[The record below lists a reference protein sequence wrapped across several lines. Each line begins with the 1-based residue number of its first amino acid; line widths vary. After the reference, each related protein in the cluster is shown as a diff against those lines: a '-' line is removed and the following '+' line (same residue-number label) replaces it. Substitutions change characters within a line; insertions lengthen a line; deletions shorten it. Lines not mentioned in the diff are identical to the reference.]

1 MRLRFCVLLISLAA
15 WAYNPPSDTAGPL
28 TVRLQ
33 APASGAYGSGGFVE
47 LSRPGL
53 RLVIPVHLA
62 NSASVALSGRLR
74 MAVTDHWRVESPSE
88 IPFQVPARGHARYE
102 FRLTFSAGTHNAH
115 YPVHVY
121 ADFQHLGAKLTAH
134 PVLLLQPRIPNL
146 ARPRLPIEWKPVP
159 VPAGST
165 FGLWRLPVRRES
177 AEVVNPGVETAFSTR
192 ETYDSASLVQYG
204 ALPRANETREGI
216 AMTLGPRP
224 PSEREN
230 VEAAMVDYALALPD
244 TTPLRL
250 EFEASGSSA
259 FRVVATPWGGA
270 AETVLWQ
277 RSLTAG
283 AWQKA
288 QLDLSPYRGKSIR
301 LRLEA
306 RGGHGEALWAEPT
319 LTSGQAP
326 APPPFPPDRS
336 SASKALGQAGPC
348 QVRLY
353 SGRRGLLDAPIGFV
367 CPNETLFFQGFR
379 VRVNGDALEDARAS
393 TQLIASTEEA
403 SAGRARM
410 RHRFRGWAGAFD
422 IVIELWVERDALRS
436 HVWMENGPADQAWF
450 HLGLEAASAGPWS
463 RSPERIYGG
472 PGNVIVQPQAFRL
485 GYDGHNLSSSFVGFD
500 FPNGLSLVQNSETT
514 PDALEAN
521 PRTHIATLVSPHEA
535 RLSFFPAESVW
546 AGVLRLRQQDARKAS
561 AGVPQL
567 AGRFTFDLWSGH
579 YAESARQ
586 LQRAVRYGLTNSLV
600 VWHNWQRW
608 GYDYRL
614 PDIYPPNPEY
624 GTLQEFQDLAET
636 CHRAG
641 VLFAPHD
648 NYIDFYP
655 DFEGFSYADIAFRPN
670 GQPYRA
676 WFNYGREA
684 QSYRVRADRLRP
696 YLERNVNLIQKGFPA
711 TAYFIDVWSSM
722 APYDYWT
729 EDGRFI
735 TRDTTRQ
742 VWGESFAWI
751 REKLGGNA
759 PQISEAGHDQLIGWL
774 DGADAQQ
781 LRIDPEGPSFTWH
794 IRCADS
800 ERIPWIDLAWHDKFI
815 LHGAGYPGRYEGG
828 QDSRAHGIY
837 SDDYMATEVLSGR
850 PPMVDRPFSRDVV
863 RKYWLLDEAMSA
875 LALDRISAVS
885 FEANDIHRQHVKW
898 TRGGE
903 VWVNRGGTDW
913 TVAGHTLP
921 PYGFYARVPGKSG
934 TVEAAVER
942 LSGNVVEWSRSVD
955 NLYVNGRGHDI
966 SFDAVHTAGAFHLT
980 RATTGMEL
988 TPLPDSGDFA
998 LTLNPERLP
1007 WKQAALSE
1015 ASAFGEDGARLG
1027 ATPLATSAR
1036 GITLNCAKGIFRY
1049 RLGARP

>member
-1 MRLRFCVLLISLAA
+1 M
-15 WAYNPPSDTAGPL
+15 
-28 TVRLQ
+28 
-33 APASGAYGSGGFVE
+33 
-47 LSRPGL
+47 
-53 RLVIPVHLA
+53 IPVMLE
-62 NSASVALSGRLR
+62 NSAGVPLSGRLR
-74 MAVTDHWRVESPSE
+74 MAVTDRWRVESPAEVS
-88 IPFQVPARGHARYE
+88 FQVAPHGHARYE
-102 FRLTFSAGTHNAH
+102 FRLTFSAGTYNAL

-121 ADFQHLGAKLTAH
+121 ADFEYQKAKLTAH
-134 PVLLLQPRIPNL
+134 PVLLLQTRIPNL
-146 ARPRLPIEWKPVP
+146 VRPRLPVEWKPVP

-177 AEVVNPGVETAFSTR
+177 AEVANPGVETAFSAR
-192 ETYDSASLVQYG
+192 ETYDSASLLQYG
-204 ALPRANETREGI
+204 ALPRAGETREGI

-224 PSEREN
+224 PSLRET

-244 TTPLRL
+244 TSPLRL
-250 EFEASGSSA
+250 EFEASGASA
-259 FRVVATPWGGA
+259 FRVLATPWGGA

-283 AWQKA
+283 AWEKA
-288 QLDLSPYRGKSIR
+288 QLDLTAFRGKSIR

-306 RGGHGEALWAEPT
+306 RGGQGEALWAEPT

-326 APPPFPPDRS
+326 APLAFPPDRS
-336 SASKALGQAGPC
+336 ATPKLLGVAGAC
-348 QVRLY
+348 QVQLY
-353 SGRRGLLDAPIGFV
+353 PGRRGLLDAPIGFL
-367 CPNETLFFQGFR
+367 CSKENLYLQGFR
-379 VRVNGDALEDARAS
+379 VRVSGDALEDAKAS
-393 TQLIASTEEA
+393 TQLLSAAEEPA
-403 SAGRARM
+403 AGRTRF
-410 RHRFRGWAGAFD
+410 RHRFRGWAGPFD
-422 IVIELWVERDALRS
+422 VLIELRVDRDALRS
-436 HVWMENGPADQAWF
+436 RIWIENAPADQPWF

-463 RSPERIYGG
+463 QSLVRVYGG
-472 PGNVIVQPQAFRL
+472 PGNVIIQPQAFRL
-485 GYDGHNLSSSFVGFD
+485 GYDGHNLSSSFVGLD
-500 FPNGLSLVQNSETT
+500 FANGLSLVQNCETI
-514 PDALEAN
+514 PEALEVD
-521 PRTHIATLVSPHEA
+521 PRTRIASLISPHEA

-546 AGVLRLRQQDARKAS
+546 AGVLRIRQQDERKAS

-567 AGRFTFDLWSGH
+567 AGRFTFDLWSGR

-636 CHRAG
+636 CRRSG
-641 VLFAPHD
+641 ILFAPHD

-655 DFEGFSYADIAFRPN
+655 DFEGFSYADIVFRPN

-735 TRDTTRQ
+735 TRDTTRT
-742 VWGESFAWI
+742 VWGEAFAWI

-781 LRIDPEGPSFTWH
+781 LRIDPSGRSFTWN
-794 IRCADS
+794 IRCTDS
-800 ERIPWIDLAWHDKFI
+800 ERIPWIDVAWHDKFI

-828 QDSRAHGIY
+828 QDSRTHGIY

-850 PPMVDRPFSRDVV
+850 PPMVDSPFSRDVV
-863 RKYWLLDEAMSA
+863 RKHWLLAEAMSA
-875 LALDRISAVS
+875 LALDRITAVD
-885 FEANDIHRQHVKW
+885 FDANNIHRQHVKW
-898 TRGGE
+898 DRGGE
-903 VWVNRGGTDW
+903 VWVNRGATDW
-913 TVAGHTLP
+913 AVAGHTLP
-921 PYGFYARVPGKSG
+921 QYGFYLRIPAKSG
-934 TVEAAVER
+934 SVEAAVER
-942 LSGNVVEWSRSVD
+942 VSDHVAEWSRSAD
-955 NLYVNGRGHDI
+955 NQYVNGRGKETAFSAVRTSGALRI
-966 SFDAVHTAGAFHLT
+966 SRTAAGA
-980 RATTGMEL
+980 EL
-988 TPLPDSGDFA
+988 TPLPEGDDFQ
-998 LTLNPERLP
+998 LTLNPEHLG
-1007 WKQAALSE
+1007 WKPGAFSD
-1015 ASAFGEDGARLG
+1015 ASAFREDGARLG
-1027 ATPLATSAR
+1027 ATPLQTTAQ

-1049 RLGARP
+1049 RLSARP